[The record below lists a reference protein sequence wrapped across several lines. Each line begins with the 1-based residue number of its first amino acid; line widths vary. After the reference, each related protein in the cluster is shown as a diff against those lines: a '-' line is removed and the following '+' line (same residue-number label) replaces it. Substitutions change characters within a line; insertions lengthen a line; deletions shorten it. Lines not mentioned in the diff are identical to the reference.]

1 MSHNTFVNTAVV
13 LTLML
18 ALGMCFGLLAATDR
32 PSDYQV
38 GVSIAGAYVIG
49 RLHQWFVR
57 LK

>member
-1 MSHNTFVNTAVV
+1 MSHDRFVNTAMG
-13 LTLML
+13 LTIAL
-18 ALGMCFGLLAATDR
+18 ALGMCFGLLAATDH

-38 GVSIAGAYVIG
+38 GVSIAGAYILG